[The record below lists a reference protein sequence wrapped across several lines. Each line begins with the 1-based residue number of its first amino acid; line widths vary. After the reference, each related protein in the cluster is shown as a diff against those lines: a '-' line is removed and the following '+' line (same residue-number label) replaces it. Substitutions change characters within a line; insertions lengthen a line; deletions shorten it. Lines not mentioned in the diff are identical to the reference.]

1 MFILWIIST
10 GALQFGYYGV
20 SNWLPA
26 YLESDLGIKF
36 KEMAMYMVGTFLIMM
51 FAKVIAGIV
60 ADKLGRRAVFAFWNH
75 WYSLIYS
82 SHCLFK
88 YTNQHF
94 MDDAVLR
101 FPLRYALRN

>member
-36 KEMAMYMVGTFLIMM
+36 KEMAMYMRSV
-51 FAKVIAGIV
+51 
-60 ADKLGRRAVFAFWNH
+60 H
-75 WYSLIYS
+75 S
-82 SHCLFK
+82 
-88 YTNQHF
+88 
-94 MDDAVLR
+94 
-101 FPLRYALRN
+101 

>member
-60 ADKLGRRAVFAFWNH
+60 ADKLDAALYLLSEPLVQPYLFQ
-75 WYSLIYS
+75 SLFI
-82 SHCLFK
+82 
-88 YTNQHF
+88 
-94 MDDAVLR
+94 
-101 FPLRYALRN
+101 

>member
-1 MFILWIIST
+1 MFVLWIIST

-60 ADKLGRRAVFAFWNH
+60 ADKLDAAL
-75 WYSLIYS
+75 YSLLEPLAQPY
-82 SHCLFK
+82 LF
-88 YTNQHF
+88 Q
-94 MDDAVLR
+94 
-101 FPLRYALRN
+101 